1 MAQQLPKIVQS
12 ASGKSYDSS
21 SPQGK
26 MIVNSPNYKNPF
38 DKQSLSLLTQAYKTK
53 NGNILGITGPPG
65 VGKSSLIKNLVNYY
79 RNKKK
84 TIAIVAVDPSSKKT
98 KGALLGDRI
107 RLETDP
113 NDKGLFIRSM
123 AARDKLGGLAS
134 ITLSS
139 VFLFN
144 ALFDLTIIETV
155 GVGQSETDISN
166 IADTVLF
173 CVQPGSGDALQF
185 MKAGIIEIPDIIAI
199 TKSDLGEIAINTYND
214 VVSSIKIGNS
224 SKEQD
229 IPIILVSSKEEK
241 NIENL
246 ANKIEEQQKN
256 NLNFRNK
263 KKEIR
268 SIFWLEESIK
278 EQFGILGLKKLKKV
292 KINKDSPFLQFLKI
306 IK

>member
-1 MAQQLPKIVQS
+1 M
-12 ASGKSYDSS
+12 
-21 SPQGK
+21 
-26 MIVNSPNYKNPF
+26 
-38 DKQSLSLLTQAYKTK
+38 
-53 NGNILGITGPPG
+53 
-65 VGKSSLIKNLVNYY
+65 
-79 RNKKK
+79 
-84 TIAIVAVDPSSKKT
+84 
-98 KGALLGDRI
+98 LGDRI

-139 VFLFN
+139 AFLFN

-155 GVGQSETDISN
+155 GVGQSETDIAN

-185 MKAGIIEIPDIIAI
+185 MKAGIVEIPDIIAI
-199 TKSDLGEIAINTYND
+199 TKSDLGEIANITKND
-214 VVSSIKIGNS
+214 VINSIKIGNY

-229 IPIILVSSKEEK
+229 LPIVLISSKEEK
-241 NIENL
+241 NINDL
-246 ANKIEEQQKN
+246 INKIEESQKRN
-256 NLNFRNK
+256 EAIKNK

-278 EQFGILGLKKLKKV
+278 EQFGLSGIEKLKKI
-292 KINKDSPFLQFLKI
+292 KINTNSPFLQFLKI

>member
-1 MAQQLPKIVQS
+1 MDLNKIKKD
-12 ASGKSYDSS
+12 GKTGLANALVELE
-21 SPQGK
+21 Q
-26 MIVNSPNYKNPF
+26 NPF
-38 DKQSLSLLTQAYKTK
+38 NKNSLNLLTQAYKAK

-65 VGKSSLIKNLVNYY
+65 VGKSSLIKNLIKFYIS
-79 RNKKK
+79 KKK
-84 TIAIVAVDPSSKKT
+84 TIAVIAVDPSSKKT

-139 VFLFN
+139 AFLFN

-155 GVGQSETDISN
+155 GVGQSETDIAN

-185 MKAGIIEIPDIIAI
+185 MKAGIVEIPDIIAI
-199 TKSDLGEIAINTYND
+199 TKSDLGEIANITKND
-214 VVSSIKIGNS
+214 VINSIKIGNY

-229 IPIILVSSKEEK
+229 LPIVLISSKEEK
-241 NIENL
+241 NINDL
-246 ANKIEEQQKN
+246 INKIEESQKRN
-256 NLNFRNK
+256 EAIKNK

-278 EQFGILGLKKLKKV
+278 EQFGLSGIEKLKKI
-292 KINKDSPFLQFLKI
+292 KINTNSPFLQFLKI

>member
-1 MAQQLPKIVQS
+1 MDLNKIRK
-12 ASGKSYDSS
+12 SGKI
-21 SPQGK
+21 GLANALVE
-26 MIVNSPNYKNPF
+26 IEKNPF
-38 DKQSLSLLTQAYKTK
+38 DKKCLSLLTQAYKSK

-65 VGKSSLIKNLVNYY
+65 VGKSSLIKNLINYY
-79 RNKKK
+79 RSQNK
-84 TIAIVAVDPSSKKT
+84 TIAVIAVDPSSKKT

-113 NDKGLFIRSM
+113 NDKDIFIRSM

-139 VFLFN
+139 TFLLN

-185 MKAGIIEIPDIIAI
+185 MKAGIVEIPDIIAI

-214 VVSSIKIGNS
+214 VVNSIKIGNY
-224 SKEQD
+224 SKEHD
-229 IPIILVSSKEEK
+229 IPIILISSKEEK

-246 ANKIEEQQKN
+246 AKEIAKQQNN
-256 NLNFRNK
+256 NLTLRNK
-263 KKEIR
+263 KKEAR

-278 EQFGILGLKKLKKV
+278 EQFGISGLSKLKKI
-292 KINKDSPFLQFLKI
+292 KINKASPFLQFLKI

>member
-1 MAQQLPKIVQS
+1 MDINKIKK
-12 ASGKSYDSS
+12 SGKT
-21 SPQGK
+21 GLANALVE
-26 MIVNSPNYKNPF
+26 IEKNPF
-38 DKQSLSLLTQAYKTK
+38 DKKNLSLLTQAYKSK

-65 VGKSSLIKNLVNYY
+65 VGKSSLIKNLINYY

-84 TIAIVAVDPSSKKT
+84 TIAVVAVDPSSKKT

-139 VFLFN
+139 VFLLN

-185 MKAGIIEIPDIIAI
+185 MKAGIIEIPDIVAI
-199 TKSDLGEIAINTYND
+199 TKSDLGEVATNTFND
-214 VVSSIKIGNS
+214 VSNSLKFSILEDKKEIPVINIS
-224 SKEQD
+224 SKEN
-229 IPIILVSSKEEK
+229 K
-241 NIENL
+241 NIDKLIKFIDEH
-246 ANKIEEQQKN
+246 KIYNGSKVIRE
-256 NLNFRNK
+256 K
-263 KKEIR
+263 KKLKK
-268 SIFWLEESIK
+268 SMFWLEESIK
-278 EQFGILGLKKLKKV
+278 EQFGVNGIKKLKKIRV
-292 KINKDSPFLQFLKI
+292 TNNSPFMQYLDLVK
-306 IK
+306 

>member
-1 MAQQLPKIVQS
+1 MDLNKIKK
-12 ASGKSYDSS
+12 SGKT
-21 SPQGK
+21 GLANALVE
-26 MIVNSPNYKNPF
+26 IEKNPF
-38 DKQSLSLLTQAYKTK
+38 NKKSLSLLTQAYKSK

-65 VGKSSLIKNLVNYY
+65 VGKSSLIKNLINYY
-79 RNKKK
+79 RSQNK
-84 TIAIVAVDPSSKKT
+84 TIAVIAVDPSSKKT

-113 NDKGLFIRSM
+113 NDKDIFIRSM

-139 VFLFN
+139 AFLLN

-173 CVQPGSGDALQF
+173 CVQPGSGDSLQF
-185 MKAGIIEIPDIIAI
+185 MKAGIVEIPDIIAI

-214 VVSSIKIGNS
+214 IVSSIKIGNY
-224 SKEQD
+224 SKEHD
-229 IPIILVSSKEEK
+229 IPIILISSKEDK
-241 NIENL
+241 NVENL
-246 ANKIEEQQKN
+246 AKEIEKQQN
-256 NLNFRNK
+256 NNSNFRNK
-263 KKEIR
+263 KKETR

-278 EQFGILGLKKLKKV
+278 EQFGISGLNKLKKI
-292 KINKDSPFLQFLKI
+292 KINEASSFLQLLKI